1 MASPTATAPQEREFR
16 FLLPVAVI
24 FTGALI
30 VSNII
35 AVKLVDLSGLVGDS
49 FTYFQPASVIIFPVS
64 YIIGDIL
71 TEVYGYRE
79 ARRVIWSAF
88 FANAMVVVAFII
100 AQEMPGVCSD
110 TLPIW
115 CESQQGAW
123 EDVLG
128 QTWRILSGS
137 FVAVLVGEFSN
148 SFVLARMK
156 RLTGGRFLWTRTIG
170 STIVGQGLDS
180 AFFLTIAFF
189 GTVNAPNGEA
199 LWAIWWRAWLIKTL
213 YEVIATPLT
222 YAAVNFM
229 KRVEGVD
236 TYDVDTNFSPV
247 LLPEGLMR
255 RVRGD

>member
-1 MASPTATAPQEREFR
+1 MASPTATAPPEREFR
-16 FLLPVAVI
+16 FLLPVAVL

-35 AVKLVDLSGLVGDS
+35 AVKVVDVSGLVGGA
-49 FTYFQPASVIIFPVS
+49 FEYFQPASIIIFPVS

-100 AQEMPGVCSD
+100 AQEIPSAPFWGD
-110 TLPIW
+110 QEAYERI
-115 CESQQGAW
+115 
-123 EDVLG
+123 LG

-137 FVAVLVGEFSN
+137 FVAVIVGEFSN

-170 STIVGQGLDS
+170 STVVGQALDS

-189 GTVNAPNGEA
+189 GTATIPNGEM
-199 LWAIWWRAWLIKTL
+199 LWAFWWRAWLIKTL
-213 YEVIATPLT
+213 YEAVATPLT
-222 YAAVNFM
+222 YVTVNFM
-229 KRVEGVD
+229 KRLEGVD
-236 TYDVDTNFSPV
+236 AYDVDTNFSPV

-255 RVRGD
+255 RIRGA

>member
-1 MASPTATAPQEREFR
+1 MASPTAAAPPEREYR

-35 AVKLVDLSGLVGDS
+35 AVKVVDISGLVGGA
-49 FTYFQPASVIIFPVS
+49 FEYFQPASIIIFPVS

-100 AQEMPGVCSD
+100 AQEIPAAPFWAIDEEGYNYQ
-110 TLPIW
+110 
-115 CESQQGAW
+115 EAFG
-123 EDVLG
+123 
-128 QTWRILSGS
+128 RILDQTPRILAGS

-148 SFVLARMK
+148 SFVLAQMK
-156 RLTGGRFLWTRTIG
+156 RLTGGRYLWTRTIG
-170 STIVGQGLDS
+170 STIVGQALDS

-189 GTVNAPNGEA
+189 GTGTIGNGGE
-199 LWAIWWRAWLIKTL
+199 LWAFWWRAWLIKSL
-213 YEVIATPLT
+213 YEAVATPLT
-222 YAAVNFM
+222 YVTVNFM

-255 RVRGD
+255 RIRGD

>member
-1 MASPTATAPQEREFR
+1 MASPTVAAPPEREYR

-35 AVKLVDLSGLVGDS
+35 AIKLVDLSGLVGGS
-49 FTYFQPASVIIFPVS
+49 FAYVQPASVIIFPVS

-71 TEVYGYRE
+71 TEVYGYRA
-79 ARRVIWSAF
+79 ARRAIWSAF

-100 AQEMPGVCSD
+100 AQEIPAASF
-110 TLPIW
+110 
-115 CESQQGAW
+115 W
-123 EDVLG
+123 EVREDGYNMQEAYERILG
-128 QTWRILSGS
+128 QTPRILAGS

-156 RLTGGRFLWTRTIG
+156 RLTGGRFLWMRTIG
-170 STIVGQGLDS
+170 STIVGQALDS

-189 GTVNAPNGEA
+189 GTGNAENGGA
-199 LWAIWWRAWLIKTL
+199 LWALWWRAWLIKTL

-222 YAAVNFM
+222 YATVNFM

-255 RVRGD
+255 RIRGA

>member
-1 MASPTATAPQEREFR
+1 MASPTAAAPPEREYR

-30 VSNII
+30 ASNII
-35 AVKLVDLSGLVGDS
+35 AIKLVDLSGLVGDS

-71 TEVYGYRE
+71 TEVYGYRA
-79 ARRVIWSAF
+79 ARRAIWSAF

-100 AQEMPGVCSD
+100 AQEMPGVCFPD
-110 TLPIW
+110 GGPW
-115 CESQQGAW
+115 CEGDQAAW
-123 EDVLG
+123 ERVLG
-128 QTWRILSGS
+128 QTPRILAGS

-156 RLTGGRFLWTRTIG
+156 RLTGGRYLWTRTIG

-189 GTVNAPNGEA
+189 GTQNAENGGA
-199 LWAIWWRAWLIKTL
+199 LWALWWRAWLIKTL

-222 YAAVNFM
+222 YATVNFM

-255 RVRGD
+255 RIRGD